1 MKNSKRI
8 AAACLTL
15 ALIVVAAVATRGRDF
30 PGEENGILFQT
41 VATGD
46 TQVLNWLEEED
57 IPTGEDAMQVM
68 CYFADEEMNLLSET
82 RTVEKTPGV
91 ARKTVEELLKG
102 PKDASLTA
110 TIPAGT
116 VLLDINITAEGKC
129 IVDLS
134 KEFANFE
141 SEAAAKTGIF
151 SIVNALTE
159 FQSIK
164 EVEFRVDGKKVN
176 SISGVD
182 VKEPLRRNENLI
194 A

>member
-30 PGEENGILFQT
+30 QGEENGILFQT

-46 TQVLNWLEEED
+46 TRVLNWLEEED
-57 IPTGEDAMQVM
+57 IPTGADAMQVM

-102 PKDASLTA
+102 PKDPTLST
-110 TIPAGT
+110 TIPEGT
-116 VLLDINITAEGKC
+116 VLLDINITSGGKC

-134 KEFANFE
+134 KEFAQFE
-141 SEAAAKTGIF
+141 SESAAKTGIF

-159 FQSIK
+159 FQSVK
-164 EVEFRVDGKKVN
+164 EVEFRVDGKTVN
-176 SISGVD
+176 SICGVD
-182 VKEPLRRNENLI
+182 LSKPLHRNENLL

>member
-30 PGEENGILFQT
+30 QGEENGILFQT

-46 TQVLNWLEEED
+46 TRVLNWLEEED
-57 IPTGEDAMQVM
+57 IPTGADAMQVM

-102 PKDASLTA
+102 PKDPTLST
-110 TIPAGT
+110 TIPEGT
-116 VLLDINITAEGKC
+116 VLLDINITSGGKC

-134 KEFANFE
+134 KEFVQFE
-141 SEAAAKTGIF
+141 SESAAKTGIF

-159 FQSIK
+159 FQSVK
-164 EVEFRVDGKKVN
+164 EVEFRVDGKTVN
-176 SISGVD
+176 SICGVD
-182 VKEPLRRNENLI
+182 LSKPLHRNENLL